1 MSLKTRHKAQLM
13 LDSSN
18 KIKLGEVYLS
28 GLDGLRGAKVSRYT
42 INQSLSLVLGFIVSY
57 LARGSSERYSVL
69 YITLDCSFFY
79 RNLLASILTR
89 HFVPA

>member
-28 GLDGLRGAKVSRYT
+28 GLDGLRGEKVSHYT
-42 INQSLSLVLGFIVSY
+42 INQSLSLLLGFIVSY
-57 LARGSSERYSVL
+57 LARGSNERYSVL
-69 YITLDCSFFY
+69 YMTLGLEVFS
-79 RNLLASILTR
+79 
-89 HFVPA
+89 